1 MNQDWYPGIKAFCDH
16 WSHAPMLRQTLE
28 SLELQFDEENDG
40 CIDAAKAV
48 VECACQV
55 LVTELDDPSNPIKKW
70 KDSPI
75 LSDQPSFKD
84 WISAAFRLMRL
95 VESKSDPFSKVISQ
109 HYKMTD
115 ALGEFRNAAGPLSHG
130 KDGFAQR
137 LSVHHRRSALLAA
150 DALVT
155 FLHSSYLERTP
166 DPVRTLEPYERF
178 GEVNEKID
186 YASAFRVVSSENG
199 SLDLEILI
207 GEDERIPLS
216 VTPSQLLF
224 GVDREAYKLAQN
236 ATASVEMLP
245 EEVEE

>member
-1 MNQDWYPGIKAFCDH
+1 
-16 WSHAPMLRQTLE
+16 MLHQTLE
-28 SLELQFDEENDG
+28 SLEIQFDEENDG
-40 CIDAAKAV
+40 CIDAAKAI

-55 LVTELDDPSNPIKKW
+55 LITELDDPANPIKKW
-70 KDSPI
+70 KNSPI
-75 LSDQPSFKD
+75 QSDQPSFKD
-84 WISAAFRLMRL
+84 WLSAAFQLMRL
-95 VESKSDPFSKVISQ
+95 VESKADPFSKVISQ
-109 HYKMTD
+109 HFKMTD

-155 FLHSSYLERTP
+155 FLHSSYLERAP

-178 GEVNEKID
+178 TDVNEKID

-199 SLDLEILI
+199 SLDLEILV
-207 GEDERIPLS
+207 GDDERIPLS

-236 ATASVEMLP
+236 TTASVEIVS

>member
-1 MNQDWYPGIKAFCDH
+1 
-16 WSHAPMLRQTLE
+16 MLCQTLE

-40 CIDAAKAV
+40 CIDAAKAL

-55 LVTELDDPSNPIKKW
+55 LIAELDDPSNPIKGW

-75 LSDQPSFKD
+75 QSEQPSFKD

-95 VESKSDPFSKVISQ
+95 VESKADPFSKVISQ

-137 LSVHHRRSALLAA
+137 LSAHHRRSALLAA

-155 FLHSSYLERTP
+155 FLHNAYLENTP

-178 GEVNEKID
+178 SAANEKID
-186 YASAFRVVSSENG
+186 YASAFHVISYENG

-216 VTPSQLLF
+216 ITPSQLLF

-236 ATASVEMLP
+236 TTASVEIVP